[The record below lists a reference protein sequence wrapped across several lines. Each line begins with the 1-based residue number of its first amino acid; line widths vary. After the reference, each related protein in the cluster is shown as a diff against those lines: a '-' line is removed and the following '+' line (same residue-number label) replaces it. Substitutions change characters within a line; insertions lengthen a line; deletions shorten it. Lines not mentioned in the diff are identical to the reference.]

1 MSSNS
6 EIIDDSLKNWKELFD
21 RQNNSN
27 IDNKFIFYEGPPFAT
42 GNPHYGHI
50 LNGIIKDT
58 VCRWKIMSGFNVPR
72 NAGWDCHGL
81 PIENKMEDKF
91 GIKSKD
97 QIIDFGIK
105 NYNDKCRSMVFECV
119 DQWKEMAKKI
129 GRWID
134 FDKDYKTMSKSYM
147 ECVWNVF
154 KRIYDKDF
162 VYRGFRVMPYSIS
175 LGTPLS
181 NFEASSNYKDTSDTC
196 ATVMFKLKSN
206 KSMLTNFDSNILV
219 WTTTPWTL
227 PSNTCLA
234 VNKNIIYVLFK
245 SITDDKI
252 YITSNSYFQNNF
264 KSDENIV
271 LFTLSGDILVGE
283 KYTPVFNYNN
293 RINDYRILHGDFVNE
308 EKGTGIVHIAP
319 SFGEDDF
326 NLCIAESVINKDFS
340 NLFLPVDCNG
350 RFTKEVPEFEGE
362 IVFDTNNSICDML
375 KNSGVLFKKESIVH
389 SYPYCWRSDTKLM
402 YRAVD
407 SWFINVSSISDKLV
421 KNNSE
426 VNWVPE
432 SIGKERFNNWLGNA
446 KDWNFSRKRYWGCPI
461 PIWVNEE
468 DSNDIIVIGSIAELK
483 KYTGITINDLHR
495 ETVDSIIITKD
506 GIKYRRIEDV
516 MDCWFESGSM
526 PYAKDGKLN
535 STLVPAE
542 FICEGLDQTRGW
554 FYTLL
559 VISTILDDMAPYKNV
574 IVNGLVLAE
583 DGKKMSK
590 RLSNYPDP
598 NDIIQKYGG
607 DSLRYY
613 LLFSGASYGNS
624 LCFKDTEVRSIS
636 NNVINGLYNS
646 CNFYKEYLNL
656 AIKKQLITFEEIDA
670 DNSMFKQNISDIWI
684 KSLTY
689 KLYLNVK
696 DKMDIYE
703 LKNIGDLVMRYV
715 DDLNNSYI
723 RMNRDRFRNSDR
735 HAIITLHTVLKN
747 ISIILASF
755 TPFIAE
761 YINTSIGYNDSVHNK
776 YFEDIIAPIDYDS
789 NIIDKFEVMIDII
802 DYIRKFRTK
811 HNITGKIP
819 IKKMTILIDSNLTK
833 SDIVDET
840 IISYMKN
847 EGNILQIEHKIL
859 DDLFKIDKFI
869 PNFKDYKFKIG
880 AKCLLKMASDA
891 NNDKLNNVYVSDKGI
906 EISTIIGDHI
916 TRKVSINKKYFDK
929 KSQITIGQS
938 RIVLQFDTEIN
949 ELVKELYIEKQILA
963 AIQQKR
969 KLENYDISECLDVTI
984 RCYEKDR
991 HKIKLPDIYQT
1002 NNINIDTF
1010 TNDEEGSLG
1019 IEVLLADLVYIDI
1032 VLSSRQYINKTVSY

>member
-6 EIIDDSLKNWKELFD
+6 EIIDDSLKNWKESFD

-27 IDNKFIFYEGPPFAT
+27 IDNKFVFYEGPPFAT

-50 LNGIIKDT
+50 LNGIIKDS

-91 GIKSKD
+91 GIKSKE

-105 NYNDKCRSMVFECV
+105 NYNEKCRSMVFECV
-119 DQWKEMAKKI
+119 DQWKDMAKKI

-134 FDKDYKTMSKSYM
+134 FDNDYKTMSNSYM

-196 ATVMFKLKSN
+196 ATVMFKLNSRKA
-206 KSMLTNFDSNILV
+206 MLANFASHILV

-245 SITDDKI
+245 NITDDKI

-293 RINDYRILHGDFVNE
+293 KIDDYRILHGDFVNE

-326 NLCIAESVINKDFS
+326 NLCMTENVINKDFS

-375 KNSGVLFKKESIVH
+375 KNSGDLFKKESIVH

-432 SIGKERFNNWLGNA
+432 SIGKERFNNWLENA

-468 DSNDIIVIGSIAELK
+468 DNNDIIVIGSIAELK
-483 KYTGITINDLHR
+483 KYTDITINDLHR

-506 GIKYRRIEDV
+506 GKKYRRIEDV

-559 VISTILDDMAPYKNV
+559 VISTILDDKPPYKNI

-656 AIKKQLITFEEIDA
+656 AIKKKLITFEEIDI
-670 DNSMFKQNISDIWI
+670 DDSIFKQNISDIWI

-689 KLYLNVK
+689 KLYLNIK

-703 LKNIGDLVMRYV
+703 LKNIGDMVMRYV
-715 DDLNNSYI
+715 DNLNNSYI

-735 HAIITLHTVLKN
+735 QAIITLHTVLKN
-747 ISIILASF
+747 LSIILASF

-776 YFEDIIAPIDYDS
+776 YFKDIITPIDYDS

-802 DYIRKFRTK
+802 DYIRKYRTK

-819 IKKMTILIDSNLTK
+819 IKKMTILIDPNLTD
-833 SDIVDET
+833 SNIVDET

-847 EGNILQIEHKIL
+847 EGNILQIEYKLL

-869 PNFKDYKFKIG
+869 PNFKDYKFDIG

-891 NNDKLNNVYVSDKGI
+891 NNNKLENVYLSDKGI
-906 EISTIIGDHI
+906 EISPAIGDHI

-929 KSQITIGQS
+929 KNQITIGQS

-969 KLENYDISECLDVTI
+969 KLENYDISEYLDVTI
-984 RCYEKDR
+984 MCYEKDR

-1002 NNINIDTF
+1002 NNISIHTF
-1010 TNDEEGSLG
+1010 TKNKEGSLG
-1019 IEVLLADLVYIDI
+1019 IEAFKELVYIDI
-1032 VLSSRQYINKTVSY
+1032 LLSSCQYINTTMSC

>member
-1 MSSNS
+1 MSTSNS
-6 EIIDDSLKNWKELFD
+6 EIIDDSLKNWKESFD
-21 RQNNSN
+21 KQNNSN
-27 IDNKFIFYEGPPFAT
+27 IDNKFVFYEGPPFAT

-50 LNGIIKDT
+50 LNGIIKDS

-81 PIENKMEDKF
+81 PIENKMEDRF

-105 NYNDKCRSMVFECV
+105 NYNEKCRSMVFECV
-119 DQWKEMAKKI
+119 DQWKDMAKKI

-134 FDKDYKTMSKSYM
+134 FENDYKTMSNGYM

-206 KSMLTNFDSNILV
+206 KSMLANFDSHILV

-245 SITDDKI
+245 SITDDNI

-283 KYTPVFNYNN
+283 KYIPVFSYNN
-293 RINDYRILHGDFVNE
+293 KIDEFRILHGDFVNE

-326 NLCIAESVINKDFS
+326 NLCIAENVLTKDFS

-362 IVFDTNNSICDML
+362 IVFDTNNSICDVL
-375 KNSGVLFKKESIVH
+375 KNAGVLFKKESIVH

-432 SIGKERFNNWLGNA
+432 SIGKERFNNWLENA

-483 KYTGITINDLHR
+483 EYTGITPNDLHR
-495 ETVDSIIITKD
+495 ETIDSITIVKD
-506 GIKYRRIEDV
+506 GKKYKRIEDV

-526 PYAKDGKLN
+526 PYAKDGNIDSKLI
-535 STLVPAE
+535 PAE

-559 VISTILDDMAPYKNV
+559 VISTILDDKAPYKNV

-656 AIKKQLITFEEIDA
+656 AIKKKLITFEEIDI
-670 DNSMFKQNISDIWI
+670 DDSIFKQNISDIWI

-689 KLYLNVK
+689 KLYLNIK

-703 LKNIGDLVMRYV
+703 LKNIGDMVMRYV
-715 DDLNNSYI
+715 DNLNNSYI

-735 HAIITLHTVLKN
+735 QAIITLHTVLKN
-747 ISIILASF
+747 LSIILASF

-776 YFEDIIAPIDYDS
+776 YFKDIITPIDYDS

-802 DYIRKFRTK
+802 DYIRKYRTK

-819 IKKMTILIDSNLTK
+819 IKKMTILIDPNLTD
-833 SDIVDET
+833 SNIVDET

-847 EGNILQIEHKIL
+847 EGNILQIEYKLL

-869 PNFKDYKFKIG
+869 PNFKDYKFDFG

-891 NNDKLNNVYVSDKGI
+891 NNNKLENVYLSDKGI
-906 EISTIIGDHI
+906 EISPAIGDHI

-929 KSQITIGQS
+929 KNQITIGQS

-969 KLENYDISECLDVTI
+969 KLENYDISEYLDVTI
-984 RCYEKDR
+984 MCYEKDR

-1002 NNINIDTF
+1002 NNISIHTF
-1010 TNDEEGSLG
+1010 TKNKEGSLG
-1019 IEVLLADLVYIDI
+1019 IEAFKELVYIDI
-1032 VLSSRQYINKTVSY
+1032 LLSSCQYINTTMSC